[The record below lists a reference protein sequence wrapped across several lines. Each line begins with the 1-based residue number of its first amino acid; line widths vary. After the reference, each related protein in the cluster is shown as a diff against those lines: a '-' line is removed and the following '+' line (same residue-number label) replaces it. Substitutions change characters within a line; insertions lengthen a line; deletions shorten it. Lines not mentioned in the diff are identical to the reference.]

1 MVCLLIKNENENENE
16 GMSMNDLSIWKES
29 QSGGPHLKLGMI
41 SRVSILIERGENENL
56 IP

>member
-1 MVCLLIKNENENENE
+1 MVCLLIKNENENE

-41 SRVSILIERGENENL
+41 SRVPILIERGENENL